1 MEISFCHVTLT
12 FCNVLKT
19 NCNPNP
25 GIDVV
30 HGKMMAFT
38 RLALHLIC
46 VNLTNIVY
54 ICWFQFVI
62 TQKQKILCITYFDI
76 L

>member
-1 MEISFCHVTLT
+1 MEIYFCHVNLT

-25 GIDVV
+25 GIEVA
-30 HGKMMAFT
+30 HGKMIAFR

-46 VNLTNIVY
+46 MNLTNTVY
-54 ICWFQFVI
+54 ICEFQLVI
-62 TQKQKILCITYFDI
+62 TQKQKIVRIPSFDI
-76 L
+76 M